1 MSYSPKKTQDLMLL
15 IEKRKD
21 FDLPQES
28 RFKGGLNDNEMIDFG
43 IHCAEYSLKSK
54 DWRFL
59 NLALKI
65 LDSELIFANKNNL
78 NYSVS
83 LCLKELESL

>member
-1 MSYSPKKTQDLMLL
+1 
-15 IEKRKD
+15 
-21 FDLPQES
+21 
-28 RFKGGLNDNEMIDFG
+28 MIDFG
-43 IHCAEYSLKSK
+43 IHCAEYSMKSK

-65 LDSELIFANKNNL
+65 LNSELIFAEKNNL

-83 LCLKELESL
+83 LCLKELES